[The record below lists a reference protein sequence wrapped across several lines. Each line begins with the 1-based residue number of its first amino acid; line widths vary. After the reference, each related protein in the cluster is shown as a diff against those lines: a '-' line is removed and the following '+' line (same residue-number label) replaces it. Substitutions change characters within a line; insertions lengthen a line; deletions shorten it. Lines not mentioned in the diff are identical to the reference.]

1 METGAKIAIVIMIMV
16 VVVAVSLAYMQ
27 LGYIEDLTAFN
38 IREDMI
44 NCIEHYRY
52 TSSCVEICEGIHN
65 DTTYLFLKELSV
77 EKCRPYIAELME
89 RLNL

>member
-1 METGAKIAIVIMIMV
+1 MKTGPKIAVVIMIMV
-16 VVVAVSLAYMQ
+16 VIIAVSLAYMQ
-27 LGYIEDLTAFN
+27 LGYIESLTVSN
-38 IREDMI
+38 IQEDVI

-52 TSSCVEICEGIHN
+52 ASSCAEICEGTRN

-89 RLNL
+89 RFNL